1 MFSITIIGWIWL
13 GIIIG
18 TIAGFVIC
26 SWLTQS
32 KVSELESE
40 ITHHIFVRDSLKE
53 EIFKLDN
60 QAKPKPRKRRNIR
73 AKSIKIG
80 K

>member
-1 MFSITIIGWIWL
+1 MVMSEALWVL
-13 GIIIG
+13 VGIFIG
-18 TIAGFVIC
+18 TPIGLLIC
-26 SWLTQS
+26 SIMVAGKSGDLEA
-32 KVSELESE
+32 ELV
-40 ITHHIFVRDSLKE
+40 HQRFVRDSLKE
-53 EIFKLDN
+53 EIFRLEN

>member
-1 MFSITIIGWIWL
+1 MDIAIIGWVWL

-32 KVSELESE
+32 KVSDLESE

>member
-32 KVSELESE
+32 KVSDLESE

-60 QAKPKPRKRRNIR
+60 QAKPKPRKRRNVR